1 MATRWNLK
9 YRPKKFGEVLGQK
22 HIVDFFEIVLNGY
35 YENQKLLPAGA
46 LFGGSSGVGKTTVAR
61 IIAASLNCDKRI
73 GVEPCGECESCYRII
88 QGLGGVLEL
97 DAGFCGSV
105 KNIRELGDRLVS
117 YSFAEYQV
125 VIMDE
130 CHQMS
135 KEALNALLKLLEEP
149 PENVFFILVTTDVS
163 EIVQKSEAVV
173 SRLLE
178 FRFKPIRW
186 IEIEKFLTGLL
197 TNEVTSCS
205 MELCRELYYLSGYNL
220 REVLVMLEHLS
231 VLGKGAVT
239 KKLVKEVFGDVTVV
253 KEIILQLKV
262 GNFVKAVD
270 LFDEF
275 QVFQPDFKVFVRR
288 FVDYLGSMLRQAL
301 KTGTRDGLL
310 YGAMLKCTY
319 GFISNRIVYQGK
331 PAAKLLFHE
340 IASKIGG
347 LSKSSTK
354 PQPLKAEEVLGL
366 LTSDD

>member
-1 MATRWNLK
+1 MAATRWNLK
-9 YRPKKFGEVLGQK
+9 YRPKQFKDVLGQK
-22 HIVDFFEIVLNGY
+22 HIVDFFEIVLGEY
-35 YENQKLLPAGA
+35 YKNQRPLPAGA

-61 IIAASLNCDKRI
+61 VVAASLNCDKRT
-73 GVEPCGECESCYRII
+73 GVEPCGTCESCYQIT

-97 DAGFCGSV
+97 DAAFCGLV
-105 KNIRELGDRLVS
+105 DNIRELGDRLVS

-149 PENVFFILVTTDVS
+149 PENVFFILITTDVS
-163 EIVQKSEAVV
+163 EIVKKSEAVV

-178 FRFKPIRW
+178 FRFKLIQW
-186 IEIEKFLTGLL
+186 MEIEKFLEGLL
-197 TNEVTSCS
+197 DKESTICS
-205 MELCRELYYLSGYNL
+205 MKLCKELYYVSSYNL

-231 VLGKGAVT
+231 VLGKGEVT
-239 KKLVKEVFGDVTVV
+239 KELVKGAYGDMSVV
-253 KEIILQLKV
+253 EEIIRQLGK
-262 GNFVKAVD
+262 GDFVKALD
-270 LFDEF
+270 LFEEF
-275 QVFQPDFKVFVRR
+275 QVFQPDFKVFINR
-288 FVDYLGSMLRQAL
+288 FVDYLGGMLRQAL

-319 GFISNRIVYQGK
+319 GFISNRIVSQGK

-340 IASKIGG
+340 IASSVGG

-354 PQPLKAEEVLGL
+354 LQPLKSEEVMSL
-366 LTSDD
+366 LTSE